1 MLRLRSKRKEGGDQV
16 KNNGLEAQEVGVVN
30 RQNMRV
36 LVSCREVASGPKAT
50 GRSSHI
56 TRKCDEEPTK
66 TGTWG
71 PLIQSTL

>member
-30 RQNMRV
+30 RQNTRV

-50 GRSSHI
+50 GKSSVMKNHQ
-56 TRKCDEEPTK
+56 RQVPGD
-66 TGTWG
+66 
-71 PLIQSTL
+71 L